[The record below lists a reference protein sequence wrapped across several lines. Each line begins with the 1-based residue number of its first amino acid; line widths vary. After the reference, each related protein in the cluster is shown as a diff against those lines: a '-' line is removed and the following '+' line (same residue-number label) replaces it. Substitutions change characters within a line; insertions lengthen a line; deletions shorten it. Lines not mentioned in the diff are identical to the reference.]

1 MPSVSAPPASSRS
14 LAQSRHHPRLRR
26 RRQALAGAAP
36 RRYNPAMRRRIG
48 LIVAILVIVAAAYS
62 GFWWIAAGRIAD
74 GVAAWAAEAKAD
86 GLAVTWRDLRVAG
99 YPLWFRVEL
108 ADFALDDAASP
119 LRPELRAASLSARA
133 HPWAYRDW
141 TIAAPQGIE
150 ARLGGVGRLGAATAA
165 GAVSVG
171 EEGGAAVWL
180 DLADAQA
187 EAAAAADGHVAARTA
202 DFWAIVPAR
211 PPAGHDQPDLG
222 LAVDLRGL
230 SVPEAPPG
238 FAPAIDELALGATV
252 MGPIPAGV
260 PRRAAAAW
268 RDAGGTV
275 ELDHFR
281 LVWGGL
287 KVAASG
293 TLALDQDLQ
302 PIAAFSGTV
311 SGFDA
316 VIAALVASGR
326 MSESDGRL
334 ARLGLSLLAKPG
346 PDGKPEL
353 ASSLTV
359 QNGEIYLGPAKL
371 GPAPRLVW

>member
-133 HPWAYRDW
+133 
-141 TIAAPQGIE
+141 
-150 ARLGGVGRLGAATAA
+150 
-165 GAVSVG
+165 
-171 EEGGAAVWL
+171 
-180 DLADAQA
+180 QA

-211 PPAGHDQPDLG
+211 SPAGHDQPDLG
-222 LAVDLRGL
+222 VAVDLRGL